1 MRGGRCW
8 FAVDSKS
15 FELLVEVVGGN
26 SFWREV
32 ETSLLGFSLGS
43 EASVVCWK
51 AWKLVAGRKN
61 VRGVAKQWQSQKHW
75 LCVSVDGGGLKQALQ

>member
-32 ETSLLGFSLGS
+32 KTSLLGFSLG
-43 EASVVCWK
+43 VN
-51 AWKLVAGRKN
+51 LLLFAGRH
-61 VRGVAKQWQSQKHW
+61 GSLLQ
-75 LCVSVDGGGLKQALQ
+75 GGRK